1 MTKKKLGLY
10 GTLTVTA
17 ALMAASALM
26 AILWP
31 SLPARAQGI
40 NTIVVTST
48 ADTGG
53 NTCGSSCTLR
63 QAINAANNSGAL
75 LTKINFDL
83 GSSESTIELS
93 SQLPAVNSSV
103 IIQGGGITVSG
114 GGSARVFQVVRGGGL
129 NLIGLTLIDGDAG
142 ASGSGGGVLNAG
154 SLDVNNSTFSGNSA
168 GESGGAIYSGGQR
181 NALLSVNSS
190 TFSGNSAGESGGA
203 IYNGDGRGIGASVI
217 NSTFSGNR
225 AGAGG
230 GIYNS
235 GSSPLGVNYSTF
247 SENIASSS
255 VDGLGSAVFNEGP
268 AGTTLSST
276 ILAGGPSGGNCGGG
290 GITDGAFNI
299 SDDPTCFFTAQG
311 SRNSTDPLL
320 DPGGLKNNGGPT
332 QTIALVSGGPAV
344 DTIPPATNGCS
355 TDVKDDQRGVDRPQG
370 PRCDVGAFELASQQ
384 GSEQCTRTGGQGRDV
399 MLGTRRDDVLC
410 GRGGDDVLVGLGGDD
425 TLRGGRGGDVFI
437 GSGGSDTLT
446 GGGGRDVLLG
456 TDGVRRNDALNGG
469 AGDDLCQADKGDER
483 KGCERGS
490 AGPR

>member
-129 NLIGLTLIDGDAG
+129 NLIGLTVIDGDAG

-154 SLDVNNSTFSGNSA
+154 SLDVNN
-168 GESGGAIYSGGQR
+168 
-181 NALLSVNSS
+181 S

-384 GSEQCTRTGGQGRDV
+384 GGEQCTRTGGQGRDV